1 MNFFALHNNILPMDR
16 MYVIQV
22 ETTNEH
28 LVANEC
34 KNLILID
41 REEAFVPICRREQ
54 RRAGQLIQIEK
65 VMFPGYVFLV
75 TAVPEDLFLR
85 LKKVPRLTKMLR
97 VGDDIMPISEK
108 EEDVIRRLINKEHI
122 VEMSRGYIKGD
133 KVVVEEGPLVGL
145 EGIIKQINRHKR
157 TAKIEL
163 QLEDKTINVI
173 VGLEIVSKTE

>member
-1 MNFFALHNNILPMDR
+1 
-16 MYVIQV
+16 
-22 ETTNEH
+22 
-28 LVANEC
+28 
-34 KNLILID
+34 
-41 REEAFVPICRREQ
+41 
-54 RRAGQLIQIEK
+54 
-65 VMFPGYVFLV
+65 
-75 TAVPEDLFLR
+75 
-85 LKKVPRLTKMLR
+85 MLR